1 MAMTNEGRE
10 RLTQLLAEI
19 VTDPTINEIRRI
31 DQLAVFCLK
40 HAIFEGNQ
48 DDCGRAE
55 WRSIWAD
62 VMARTGCQS
71 WKDLM
76 QGMPSRSSH

>member
-1 MAMTNEGRE
+1 MAMTNGGRE

-48 DDCGRAE
+48 DDCEPSGGRSGPTS
-55 WRSIWAD
+55 WRAPAVSRG
-62 VMARTGCQS
+62 RT
-71 WKDLM
+71 
-76 QGMPSRSSH
+76 